1 MSIFLNGFKIELSA
15 QTFKAYVQKL
25 PNNQELKSLR
35 EALGDEWFLHWQK
48 GNVYGIPNVTPI
60 EIPFGQQE
68 DLVCNNYLQLLASR
82 ISNLLPIIFQRYE
95 PLKRK
100 PFIFLAQ
107 KKEKELIS
115 GITHKIKGLP
125 EIISSFT
132 IFPKYILEPKIF
144 ALHNDEV
151 ALGLFLRL
159 KTSWQIQVSLSTL
172 QREGVDL
179 QDLYVVRRH
188 RIPGQR
194 RLVGRI
200 EHLVKDVVHLSE
212 SFDQVHFI
220 NEEEV
225 WLEGSKVSFSRC
237 LKTILGEQY
246 EDFESARTEQESQL
260 LVGPAVDTTLDQMQA
275 FLVSK
280 SPLHIAPDL
289 EGMIGSRIE
298 VINTQE
304 HESVITASSIEYCF
318 DAARTKRSVYP
329 WVGID
334 KYGPFSREVFS
345 KKTPEIIV
353 FFPDTTQGTVEKFI
367 WALHHGISIKK
378 KETDE
383 YGNVELQETSR
394 YTGGFAK
401 IFGLVNPKFTLQPI
415 PWFHNT
421 DKPPVIVYKDAIEQV
436 LADRERMPDAAIVVL
451 LDTQARLPDAE
462 NPYLSSKALL
472 LMAGVPVQH
481 IRLSKISQP
490 PKDLQYI
497 LQNLTVALYA
507 KMNGTPW
514 TVDHDQTISDELV
527 IGVGTCELS
536 GSRFTERQRFVGIT
550 TVFRADGNYLLG
562 NLSKEC
568 TYNEYP
574 EVLRNSTLSILR
586 EIKTQN
592 NWQPNDTIRLVFH
605 AARSLKNVDVADI
618 IAQCVAQV
626 GDQQN
631 IEFAF
636 LTISHDH
643 PFTVLDKWQR
653 GIVKHGVRKGIYAP
667 ERGMIVQLG
676 RYTRLLCTSSPRL
689 MKRPTTPL
697 PAPLLIHL
705 HPQSTYYDLTY
716 LSEQVLKFT
725 SLSWKSIF
733 PASDPVT
740 IYYSELIAGLLARLN
755 NVRGWSPQMLNIKLR
770 ASKWF
775 L

>member
-1 MSIFLNGFKIELSA
+1 MSISLNGFKIELSA
-15 QTFKAYVQKL
+15 QTFKAYVQEL
-25 PNNQELKSLR
+25 PNNQEIKSIR
-35 EALGDEWFLHWQK
+35 EALGSEWFSYWREGK
-48 GNVYGIPNVTPI
+48 VYGIPNVTTVQT
-60 EIPFGQQE
+60 PFGQPE
-68 DLVCNNYLQLLASR
+68 ELVCNEHLQLLANR
-82 ISNLLPIIFQRYE
+82 ISDLLPSIFKAYK
-95 PLKRK
+95 PLKYK

-107 KKEKELIS
+107 KEEKELVS
-115 GITHKIKGLP
+115 AITNKIKGLP
-125 EIISSFT
+125 EIISSFK

-144 ALHNDEV
+144 AIHNDE
-151 ALGLFLRL
+151 AGLGLFLRL
-159 KTSWQIQVSLSTL
+159 KTSWQIQASLTL
-172 QREGVDL
+172 LQSEGVDL
-179 QDLYVVRRH
+179 QNLYVVRRS
-188 RIPGQR
+188 RVQGQR

-200 EHLVKDVVHLSE
+200 DRLVNDVVHLSE
-212 SFDQVHFI
+212 SFDQIDSI
-220 NEEEV
+220 NEAEV
-225 WLEGSKVSFSRC
+225 LLEGSKASFSRC
-237 LKTILGEQY
+237 LKTILGGRY
-246 EDFESARTEQESQL
+246 ANFESARTEQESKL
-260 LVGPAVDTTLDQMQA
+260 LIGPAVDTTLDEMRA

-280 SPLHIAPDL
+280 SPLNIASGL

-304 HESVITASSIEYCF
+304 YQSVISASSIEYCF
-318 DAARTKRSVYP
+318 DAARTKRHHYP

-334 KYGPFSREVFS
+334 KYGPFSRENFS

-353 FFPDTTQGTVEKFI
+353 FFPDTAQGAVEKFI
-367 WALHHGISIKK
+367 WALHHGISIK
-378 KETDE
+378 EIDE
-383 YGNVELQETSR
+383 YGYVEKETSR

-421 DKPPVIVYKDAIEQV
+421 NKPPATVYKDAIEQV
-436 LADRERMPDAAIVVL
+436 LAHREVMPDAAIVVL
-451 LDTQARLPDAE
+451 FDTHERLPDKM
-462 NPYLSSKALL
+462 NPYLNSKALL
-472 LMAGVPVQH
+472 LMAGVPVQN
-481 IRLSKISQP
+481 ILLSKISQP
-490 PKDLQYI
+490 HKELQYT

-536 GSRFTERQRFVGIT
+536 GSRFTKRQRFVGIT

-568 TYNEYP
+568 TYDEYP
-574 EVLRNSTLSILR
+574 EELRNSTLSILQ
-586 EIKTQN
+586 EIKNQN
-592 NWQPNDTIRLVFH
+592 NWRPGDTIRLVFH
-605 AARSLKNVDVADI
+605 AARALKNVDIAEI

-626 GDQQN
+626 GEHQN

-643 PFTVLDKWQR
+643 PFTVLDKSQR
-653 GIVKHGVRKGIYAP
+653 GIVKNSIRKGIYAP
-667 ERGMIVQLG
+667 ERGTIVQLG
-676 RYTRLLCTSSPRL
+676 RYTRLLSTSSPRL

-697 PAPLLIHL
+697 PTPLLIHL

-725 SLSWKSIF
+725 SLSWKSLF
-733 PASDPVT
+733 PAPDPVT
-740 IYYSELIAGLLARLN
+740 IYYSDLIAGLLARLS

>member
-15 QTFKAYVQKL
+15 RTFKAYVQEL
-25 PNNQELKSLR
+25 PNNQEVKSIR
-35 EALGDEWFLHWQK
+35 EALGSEWFSYWREGK
-48 GNVYGIPNVTPI
+48 VYGIPNIATVQ
-60 EIPFGQQE
+60 IPFGQPE
-68 DLVCNNYLQLLASR
+68 ELVCNDHLQLLANR
-82 ISNLLPIIFQRYE
+82 ISYLLPTIFRGYK

-107 KKEKELIS
+107 KVEKELIS
-115 GITHKIKGLP
+115 GITRKNEDLP
-125 EIISSFT
+125 EIISSFK

-144 ALHNDEV
+144 ALRNDEA

-159 KTSWQIQVSLSTL
+159 KTSWQIQASLSSL
-172 QREGVDL
+172 QREGIDL
-179 QDLYVVRRH
+179 QNLYVVRRYREH
-188 RIPGQR
+188 GQR

-200 EHLVKDVVHLSE
+200 DRLVSDVVYLSE
-212 SFDQVHFI
+212 SFDQVDSI

-225 WLEGSKVSFSRC
+225 WLEGSKASFSRC
-237 LKTILGEQY
+237 LKTILGERY
-246 EDFESARTEQESQL
+246 ANFESERTDQESKL
-260 LVGPAVDTTLDQMQA
+260 LIGPAVDNTLNEMRE
-275 FLVSK
+275 FLVRK

-289 EGMIGSRIE
+289 EGMIGSRVE

-304 HESVITASSIEYCF
+304 YQSVISTSPIEYCF
-318 DAARTKRSVYP
+318 DAARTKRHPFP

-334 KYGPFSREVFS
+334 KYGPFSRENFS

-353 FFPDTTQGTVEKFI
+353 FFPDTTQGAVEKFI
-367 WALHHGISIKK
+367 WALHHGISIK
-378 KETDE
+378 EIDE
-383 YGNVELQETSR
+383 YGGVERETSR
-394 YTGGFAK
+394 YAGGFAK

-415 PWFHNT
+415 PWFYNAH
-421 DKPPVIVYKDAIEQV
+421 KPPATVYKEAIEQV
-436 LADRERMPDAAIVVL
+436 LAHREVMPDAAIVVL
-451 LDTQARLPDAE
+451 LDIHERLPDKE

-472 LMAGVPVQH
+472 LMAGVPVQN
-481 IRLSKISQP
+481 IRLSKINQSQ
-490 PKDLQYI
+490 KDLQYT
-497 LQNLTVALYA
+497 LQNLALALYA

-568 TYNEYP
+568 TYDEYP
-574 EVLRNSTLSILR
+574 EVLRNSTLSILQ
-586 EIKTQN
+586 EIKNQN
-592 NWQPNDTIRLVFH
+592 NWRPGDTIRLVFH
-605 AARSLKNVDVADI
+605 AARALKNVDIAEI
-618 IAQCVAQV
+618 IAQCVDQV
-626 GDQQN
+626 GEQQN
-631 IEFAF
+631 VEFAF

-643 PFTVLDKWQR
+643 SFTVLDKSQQ
-653 GIVKHGVRKGIYAP
+653 GIVKNKIRKGIYAP

-676 RYTRLLCTSSPRL
+676 RYTRLLSTNSPRL
-689 MKRPTTPL
+689 MKQSTTPL
-697 PAPLLIHL
+697 PTPLLIHL
-705 HPQSTYYDLTY
+705 HPQSNYYDLTY

-725 SLSWKSIF
+725 SLSWKSLF
-733 PASDPVT
+733 PAPNPVT

-755 NVRGWSPQMLNIKLR
+755 NVRGWSPEMLNIKLR